1 LEAQTAL
8 LEYGDRLLR
17 IGIGKIPEGSWNAED
32 ELEDD
37 GMGNGPLPIRV
48 CLGVRD
54 GRVRMD
60 FAGSAPQTTGGV
72 NAVAAVTEAAARYVL
87 RCVVEELSG
96 AELPAGGGAMSALD
110 LHLPE
115 RSIVNAVWPAAVAA
129 GNVETSQRITDVLL
143 RAFGA
148 ALPHLIPAL
157 SQGTMNN
164 LTIGGVNPRTGRP
177 FAYYETAGGG
187 MGGGPERPG
196 LSGVHTHMSNTL
208 NTPVE
213 ALEHAYPFRV
223 LRYSL
228 RPGTGGEGVHRGG
241 EGILREVELLAP
253 VEATLLTERRNDGP
267 SGALGGGAGAPGEN
281 ILLRNGV
288 EARLPAKVTFRAGVG
303 DVIRLATPGG
313 GGWGRL

>member
-1 LEAQTAL
+1 
-8 LEYGDRLLR
+8 
-17 IGIGKIPEGSWNAED
+17 
-32 ELEDD
+32 
-37 GMGNGPLPIRV
+37 
-48 CLGVRD
+48 
-54 GRVRMD
+54 
-60 FAGSAPQTTGGV
+60 
-72 NAVAAVTEAAARYVL
+72 
-87 RCVVEELSG
+87 VVEELSG

-143 RAFGA
+143 RAFGV

-241 EGILREVELLAP
+241 EGILREIELLAP
-253 VEATLLTERRNDGP
+253 VEVTLLTERRNNGP
-267 SGALGGGAGAPGEN
+267 SGAMGGGAGAPGEN
-281 ILLRNGV
+281 LLLRNGV
-288 EARLPAKVTFRAGVG
+288 EERLPAKVTFRAEVG
-303 DVIRLATPGG
+303 DVIRIATPGG
-313 GGWGRL
+313 GGWGGLR